1 MPTADSYERMANKLV
16 ALQKKPQKRQAT
28 HTMPDGTVM
37 KGATHK
43 GEPPNQTRT
52 PQAKLSPLDALAKN
66 YLRAAPAIAQSQAE
80 NNFFNPVSNAAKAYG
95 EGRRPTKAEWG
106 TDGAFL
112 AAGAIPF
119 GKIGTTAA
127 RLGGRGGPKAIETL
141 STQNKRTQALQELLY
156 EEGPR
161 AIHEY
166 LNFPK
171 TAYSNY
177 INKPLLA
184 KYFKETSEYIPG
196 GQQMYRALTP
206 DEAGTGNFLSLPR
219 EVGDWWRPEVV
230 KSAGGSDDLQR
241 LGELADGLIDTGGGH
256 GIGPKG
262 FAQFEARGDIP
273 GIPNINEFL
282 DNYTHLKPA
291 YRVTTP
297 VAGISKFNSESVFGP
312 GTQYRLR
319 DFRPQVGTSQVPP
332 SWTFDAYRP

>member
-16 ALQKKPQKRQAT
+16 ALQQKRQPRPTPKPVAS
-28 HTMPDGTVM
+28 
-37 KGATHK
+37 K
-43 GEPPNQTRT
+43 PNPLEDMVNNYVRT
-52 PQAKLSPLDALAKN
+52 
-66 YLRAAPAIAQSQAE
+66 APAVAQSQAE
-80 NNFFNPVSNAAKAYG
+80 NNFFNPVPSITRAVG
-95 EGRRPTKAEWG
+95 QGRRPTKAEWG

-141 STQNKRTQALQELLY
+141 STQNKRTQALQELLD
-156 EEGPR
+156 EQGPR
-161 AIHEY
+161 AVHEY
-166 LNFPK
+166 LNFPL

-184 KYFKETSEYIPG
+184 KYFKETSEYIPR

-206 DEAGTGNFLSLPR
+206 DEVGTSNFLSLPR
-219 EVGDWWRPEVV
+219 KVGDWWRPEVI
-230 KSAGGSDDLQR
+230 KSAAGSDDLQR
-241 LGELADGLIDTGGGH
+241 LGQLADGMLDTGGGQRM
-256 GIGPKG
+256 GRSG
-262 FAQFEARGDIP
+262 FAQIEARGDIP
-273 GIPNINEFL
+273 GISNINEFL

-291 YRVTTP
+291 YRVKNP
-297 VAGISKFNSESVFGP
+297 VAGTSNFNSEAVIGP

-332 SWTFDAYRP
+332 HWTFDAYRP